1 MFSAFGSRSEIRI
14 MITLGM
20 FHSLEKK
27 KYCNDFDKYRYQ
39 EHELTS
45 SILTL
50 NKKWSLKP
58 KANDFSKIESTIIM
72 DRIEYK
78 DLGQTIVNFQ
88 NRPYRT

>member
-1 MFSAFGSRSEIRI
+1 MFSASGSRSEIKI
-14 MITLGM
+14 MITFGM
-20 FHSLEKK
+20 FHSLEK

-58 KANDFSKIESTIIM
+58 KTNDFSKIESTIIM
-72 DRIEYK
+72 DRIEHK

-88 NRPYRT
+88 NRPY